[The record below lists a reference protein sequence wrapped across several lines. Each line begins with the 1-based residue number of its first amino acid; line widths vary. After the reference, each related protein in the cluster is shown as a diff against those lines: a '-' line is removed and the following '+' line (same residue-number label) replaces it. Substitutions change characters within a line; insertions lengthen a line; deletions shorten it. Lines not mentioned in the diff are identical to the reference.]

1 MNLRV
6 FPTDKSQIYLLFYK
20 PTVSDPFQ
28 NRLVSFF
35 DGPFCHVEM
44 AFPERV
50 GEELWEKEVW
60 GSSIYQGETV
70 FFKQKS
76 YKREGYVSF
85 GIEVNMSQMHKIRSY
100 CRQQTESKVP
110 FCIKSM
116 YAAYLPF
123 QVMNT
128 EATFC
133 SKHVASA
140 LQYGGI
146 YNNIGLNPA
155 LTTPSKLYRLLNS
168 QSPILQVVP
177 SRMVPENSNVCSAK
191 MVKDIVNKSRYL
203 GV

>member
-1 MNLRV
+1 MNLKV
-6 FPTDKSQIYLLFYK
+6 LPTDRAQICLLFYK

-28 NRLVSFF
+28 NKLVSFF

-44 AFPERV
+44 AFLERF
-50 GEELWEKEVW
+50 GEELWEKDVW

-70 FFKQKS
+70 FFKPKT
-76 YKREGYVSF
+76 YKRDGYVSF
-85 GIEVNMSQMHKIRSY
+85 GIEVTVNQMHKVRSY

-110 FCIKSM
+110 FCIRSM

-123 QVMNT
+123 QLMNT

-140 LQYGGI
+140 LQYGGV

-155 LTTPSKLYRLLNS
+155 LTTPSKLYRLLT
-168 QSPILQVVP
+168 QHSPILQVVP
-177 SRMVPENSNVCSAK
+177 SRMVPENSNICSAK
-191 MVKDIVNKSRYL
+191 MVKDMVNKNRYFAM
-203 GV
+203 